1 MPRAPYPPE
10 QLQRTRNLRVSD
22 PEWATLAAAAERANM
37 GLTTFIREA
46 ALTIAAEEDPAARIQ
61 ARHQAERIVSLLQE
75 AAEAVSDAGG

>member
-1 MPRAPYPPE
+1 MPRAPFPPE

-46 ALTIAAEEDPAARIQ
+46 ALAIAAEEDPAARIQ
-61 ARHQAERIVSLLQE
+61 ARHQAERIIALLQE
-75 AAEAVSDAGG
+75 AADAVSE